1 MSVDELK
8 AKGNADFSAGNYDSA
23 IGWFTKAIDAGGNHV
38 LYSNRS
44 ACYCGLRKYE
54 EALSD
59 VRRLHRIFF
68 RRLRRHFFR
77 SGQSDH
83 PFFLT
88 LSLPRASLSRR
99 CHRRPSASR

>member
-8 AKGNADFSAGNYDSA
+8 AKGNALFSTGNYDEA

-54 EALSD
+54 DALAD
-59 VRRLHRIFF
+59 VRF
-68 RRLRRHFFR
+68 
-77 SGQSDH
+77 
-83 PFFLT
+83 
-88 LSLPRASLSRR
+88 A
-99 CHRRPSASR
+99 